1 MWCDWQEEEGGRE
14 LAVLL
19 GGLNLSQYHEPL
31 RATTSY
37 RALLGAARVGEGEEG
52 PEEAEE
58 RLRAMLKASGV
69 KKIGHREALLRAFR
83 ELPQAD

>member
-19 GGLNLSQYHEPL
+19 GGLSLEQYHEPL
-31 RATTSY
+31 RATSY
-37 RALLGAARVGEGEEG
+37 RALLGAARVGVGEEG

>member
-1 MWCDWQEEEGGRE
+1 MPKAARPR
-14 LAVLL
+14 
-19 GGLNLSQYHEPL
+19 GLTATSGSYPEAPTLPL
-31 RATTSY
+31 WG
-37 RALLGAARVGEGEEG
+37 GAARVGEGEEG
-52 PEEAEE
+52 PEEAEA